1 MKRNYGIG
9 LIVFA
14 VFAIPVGFTE
24 AQTTANGPYYAT
36 PSWDQTLPS
45 STRFIVLANMNSDAV
60 LDRETG
66 LVWEK
71 APSGA
76 ARTWHDARSF
86 CANKSTG
93 GRKGWRLP
101 SLPEMTSLLDP
112 TTSNP
117 ALPAGHPFVVPT
129 NVHGDVRPWTASTDA
144 DFDGQAWFVDI
155 SATGFADLATK
166 TNSIMPFPPPI
177 PTIFDILTAWCVRGG
192 MNAAHY

>member
-1 MKRNYGIG
+1 MRLSIPMSRCASGRKRCSRRRWRRDEVVRRGRCTAASQGDVLEEEKVMKRNYGIG

-129 NVHGDVRPWTASTDA
+129 
-144 DFDGQAWFVDI
+144 
-155 SATGFADLATK
+155 
-166 TNSIMPFPPPI
+166 
-177 PTIFDILTAWCVRGG
+177 
-192 MNAAHY
+192 